1 MRCLFIIQG
10 EGRGHMTQAL
20 ALRDLLAAHGHTLS
34 AVLVGH
40 SSRRAVPAFFS
51 TGIQA
56 PIRTFQS
63 PNFVADG
70 ANRSIQ
76 LLPTVRHTL
85 RHTAAYRASLDVI
98 DQAVADY
105 RPDLLVNF
113 YEPLGGLYNIVRK
126 PGVPLV
132 SIGHQYMFF
141 HPTYPFPPDQRMQR
155 WGVQQFTKLT
165 SLGASARLAL
175 SFYRAETLPDRNLI
189 VVPPVLRK
197 AVFDQPLDVE
207 EDFILIY
214 LLNAGYADDIMRWNE
229 RRPHVQLHCFWD
241 NQQHDAVYQP
251 SASLTFHQLSGVKFL
266 DKMARCRAMVC
277 TAGFESVSEAMY
289 LGKPVLM
296 VPVEG
301 HFEQQ
306 CNALDAQNQHAGRY
320 SPTFDLDRLQGLPP
334 RHAAHIQRF
343 RDWVHEGEPRFMETL
358 ERVAEDERAVAKAA

>member
-20 ALRDLLAAHGHTLS
+20 ALRDLLTAQGHALS

-40 SSRRAVPAFFS
+40 SNRRTVPAFFS
-51 TGIQA
+51 AGIQA
-56 PIRTFQS
+56 PIYTFQS

-70 ANRSIQ
+70 ANRSVQ

-85 RHTAAYRASLDVI
+85 RHANAYRASLDVI
-98 DQAVADY
+98 DQAVAEH

-113 YEPLGGLYNIVRK
+113 YEPLGGLYNVVRK

-141 HPTYPFPPDQRMQR
+141 HPSYPFPLGQRIQR
-155 WGVQQFTKLT
+155 WGMQQFTKLT

-175 SFYRAETLPDRNLI
+175 SFYRAESLPDHNLI
-189 VVPPVLRK
+189 VVPPILRR
-197 AVFDQPLDVE
+197 AVFDQPLNVE
-207 EDFILIY
+207 EDFVLVY
-214 LLNAGYADDIMRWNE
+214 LLNAGYANDIMRWNA
-229 RRPHVQLHCFWD
+229 RHPNVTLHCFWD
-241 NQQHDAVYQP
+241 NQLYDEVYQHSP
-251 SASLTFHQLSGVKFL
+251 TLTFHQLSGVKFL

-306 CNALDAQNQHAGRY
+306 CNAIDAQNQHAGLY
-320 SPTFDLDRLQGLPP
+320 SRTFDLERLHALTPP
-334 RHAAHIQRF
+334 RPAHVERF
-343 RDWVHEGEPRFMETL
+343 RDWVHAGEPRFIETL
-358 ERVAEDERAVAKAA
+358 ERIAEGERAVAEAA

>member
-1 MRCLFIIQG
+1 
-10 EGRGHMTQAL
+10 MTQAL
-20 ALRDLLAAHGHTLS
+20 ALRDLLVAHGHTLG
-34 AVLVGH
+34 AVLMGR
-40 SSRRAVPAFFS
+40 SSRRTVPTFFS
-51 TGIQA
+51 EGIHA

-76 LLPTVRHTL
+76 LLPTVRHNI
-85 RHTAAYRASLDVI
+85 RHASAYRTSLDVI

-113 YEPLGGLYNIVRK
+113 YEPLGGLYKIIRK

-141 HPTYPFPPDQRMQR
+141 HPTYPFPADQRMQR
-155 WGVQQFTKLT
+155 WGMQQFTKLT

-175 SFYRAETLPDRNLI
+175 SFYRANSRPDRNLV
-189 VVPPVLRK
+189 VVPPILRK
-197 AVFDQPLDVE
+197 ALFEQPMHVE
-207 EDFILIY
+207 DNFVLVY
-214 LLNAGYADDIMRWNE
+214 LLNAGYAEDIMRWNE
-229 RRPHVQLHCFWD
+229 RQPDVKLHCFWD
-241 NQQHDAVYQP
+241 NQQHGEVYHH
-251 SASLTFHQLSGVKFL
+251 SDSLTFHQLSGVKFL
-266 DKMARCRAMVC
+266 DKMARCRAVVC

-306 CNALDAQNQHAGRY
+306 CNAIDAQNQHAGLY
-320 SPTFDLDRLQGLPP
+320 SSKFDLDRLHDLPP
-334 RHAAHIQRF
+334 RQADRIQRF
-343 RDWVHEGEPRFMETL
+343 RDWVHEGEPRFIETL
-358 ERVAEDERAVAKAA
+358 ERIAEDARVVAYAA